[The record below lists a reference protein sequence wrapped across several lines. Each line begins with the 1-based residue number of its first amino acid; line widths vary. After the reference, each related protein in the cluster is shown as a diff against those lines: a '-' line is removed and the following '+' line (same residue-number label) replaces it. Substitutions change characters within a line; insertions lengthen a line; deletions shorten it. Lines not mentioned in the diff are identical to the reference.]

1 MPQFLFFHT
10 IFISQKEY
18 FPHQKSEASPG
29 SPSATVELSILEENW
44 GKGDH
49 LIPQFNPQC
58 RGISET

>member
-29 SPSATVELSILEENW
+29 SPSATVELGILEKLGERRPSYSS
-44 GKGDH
+44 
-49 LIPQFNPQC
+49 IQPTVQEY
-58 RGISET
+58 R